1 MCVAFPVAADLYTF
15 DKVTINQDLGGEV
28 YAFFGPG
35 PRQRVIDLGAPDPGP
50 LGGGAYTG
58 PLLTRSLLFL
68 GFRGRGDASD
78 LDFRPVAD
86 RDLAPRAFS
95 REPVLL
101 AFDKATGETVHSV
114 ELGVAPTGTPMTYML
129 NGTQYIVLA
138 YGTANA
144 AGLVGLAL
152 N

>member
-1 MCVAFPVAADLYTF
+1 
-15 DKVTINQDLGGEV
+15 
-28 YAFFGPG
+28 
-35 PRQRVIDLGAPDPGP
+35 

-58 PLLTRSLLFL
+58 PLLTKGLLFL

-101 AFDKATGETVHSV
+101 AFDKATGETVHEV
-114 ELGVAPTGTPMTYML
+114 ELAAAPTGTPMTYL
-129 NGTQYIVLA
+129 LDGKQYIVVA
-138 YGTANA
+138 YGTAND
-144 AGLVGLAL
+144 AGLLGLAL